1 MGGSSRERFRDVG
14 PAPELQRSRVV
25 MVASDAFAQ
34 RGERADPVVDRLAEF
49 FRSHPVWQ
57 RAAGLLDRSACSRVT
72 FTHRPGEE
80 WRLVRD
86 GDRASLELGRAK
98 DPDLAFE
105 FTPGAVE
112 RITEVEGD
120 VSGFAIAL
128 FTAALDSDPER
139 RLRLEVLAPFARLL
153 RRGYVRLLWAGGG
166 PLLAFGSRHGIRTMR
181 QLRDLVAGLN
191 QTK

>member
-1 MGGSSRERFRDVG
+1 MAAPQPFEERSEG
-14 PAPELQRSRVV
+14 
-25 MVASDAFAQ
+25 
-34 RGERADPVVDRLAEF
+34 ADPIVDRLAEF
-49 FRSHPVWQ
+49 FHSHPVWQ
-57 RAAGLLDRSACSRVT
+57 RAAGLLDRTACSRVT
-72 FTHRPGEE
+72 FTHRPAEE
-80 WRLVRD
+80 WRLVRE
-86 GDRASLELGRAK
+86 GDHAILEPGVAQ

-120 VSGFAIAL
+120 VSRFAIAL

-166 PLLAFGSRHGIRTMR
+166 PLLAFGSQHGIRTMS
-181 QLRDLVAGLN
+181 QLRDLVAGLDR
-191 QTK
+191 TR